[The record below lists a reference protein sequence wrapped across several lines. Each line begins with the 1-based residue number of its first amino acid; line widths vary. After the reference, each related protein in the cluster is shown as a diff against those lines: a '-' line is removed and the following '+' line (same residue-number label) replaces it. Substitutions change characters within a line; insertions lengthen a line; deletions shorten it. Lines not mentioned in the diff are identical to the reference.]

1 MSLSN
6 RLKTLFTLNPDKSQ
20 ADLARFANVRPP
32 SVNDWVSGKTKK
44 MSGPALM
51 SVSIYFGVDAMWLA
65 TGEGKNPLLQS
76 NATQPPVS
84 MPNQAASAEITNHS
98 AINSGAS
105 LLDGLRVLAECLEGM
120 EQSDRKAAI
129 AMLWRLETE
138 PQSYAKVAAQI
149 EVMRGTAFTPQLRKQ
164 A

>member
-1 MSLSN
+1 M
-6 RLKTLFTLNPDKSQ
+6 
-20 ADLARFANVRPP
+20 
-32 SVNDWVSGKTKK
+32 
-44 MSGPALM
+44 
-51 SVSIYFGVDAMWLA
+51 
-65 TGEGKNPLLQS
+65 
-76 NATQPPVS
+76 
-84 MPNQAASAEITNHS
+84 
-98 AINSGAS
+98 
-105 LLDGLRVLAECLEGM
+105 LDGLRVLAECLEGM

>member
-1 MSLSN
+1 MKTIRRQRLNELLNGTRFNGDRATFLKASNLSKGRLTQLLKPTESFGDAAARNLCESLG
-6 RLKTLFTLNPDKSQ
+6 LPDGWF
-20 ADLARFANVRPP
+20 DL
-32 SVNDWVSGKTKK
+32 
-44 MSGPALM
+44 
-51 SVSIYFGVDAMWLA
+51 I
-65 TGEGKNPLLQS
+65 
-76 NATQPPVS
+76 
-84 MPNQAASAEITNHS
+84 PNQATSTAITNHS